1 MKVDDL
7 RGSVQLSKLQLS
19 SIPGPA
25 RGAKPVTLQNQGPI
39 SASLDRQMV
48 RIDSAHLTGPQTDI
62 QAKGIV
68 SLKDQSMDLT
78 LNANANLALL
88 QDFDRDITSSGNLV
102 VATTVRGTVND
113 PSVIG
118 KAEVHNGSVNYTG
131 FPNGIS
137 NANGVIVF
145 TGNTPS
151 LPNLPAESPAV
162 NLPFAVLPPNT

>member
-1 MKVDDL
+1 MDRRMGRL
-7 RGSVQLSKLQLS
+7 GS
-19 SIPGPA
+19 
-25 RGAKPVTLQNQGPI
+25 GA
-39 SASLDRQMV
+39 
-48 RIDSAHLTGPQTDI
+48 LTGPQTDI
-62 QAKGIV
+62 QDKGIV

-78 LNANANLALL
+78 LNANDNLALL

-145 TGNTPS
+145 TGNTAS
-151 LPNLPAESPAV
+151 VRNLTAESGGGKLTFRGFATMSGNP
-162 NLPFAVLPPNT
+162 PFGLRRNASSG